1 MKELS
6 AHGSKKIITRVKKVA
21 RVTGY
26 EVNGKHYDFP
36 SLLAAVKAVNPRM
49 TESLLRSRLKKGR
62 RKWETLIGD
71 KQ

>member
-6 AHGSKKIITRVKKVA
+6 AHGSKQITRRVPKAA

-36 SLLAAVKAVNPRM
+36 SLLAAVKKANPKM
-49 TESLLRSRLKKGR
+49 TETLLRSRLKKGR